1 MRIEFQ
7 VEEPSME
14 AALEK
19 LLPRIV
25 GNLPQC
31 RIIKYRGKRDLL
43 KQLPARL
50 RGYRDR
56 LAREDL
62 KIIVLVDA
70 DSEDCHKLKARLEGM
85 ARDAGLRSKSTGHG
99 TFEVVNRIVCRE
111 LEAWFFGDP
120 LALRAAFPRLP
131 SNFAASRKYREPDRI
146 ADTWQSLIGLLER
159 SSYARSLPGK
169 IDLARRVA
177 AEMEPARNRSRSFHA
192 FVQAVESARS
202 D

>member
-14 AALEK
+14 AALQQ
-19 LLPRIV
+19 LIPRLIGNQLP
-25 GNLPQC
+25 G
-31 RIIKYRGKRDLL
+31 RIIMYRGKRDLL

-70 DSEDCHKLKARLEGM
+70 DAEDCRKLKARLERM
-85 ARDAGLRSKSTGHG
+85 AREAGLRTKSAGDG
-99 TFEVVNRIVCRE
+99 TFEVVNRVVCCE

-120 LALRAAFPRLP
+120 TALRAAFPRLP
-131 SNFAASRKYREPDRI
+131 PNFAAGRRYREPDRI
-146 ADTWQSLIGLLER
+146 PEAWETLVRLLKR
-159 SSYARSLPGK
+159 SSYARALPGK
-169 IDLARRVA
+169 IELARRVA
-177 AEMEPARNRSRSFHA
+177 AEMDPARNRSSSFRA
-192 FVQAVESARS
+192 FVQAIEAAQSL
-202 D
+202 